1 MADQAALRRRLGRE
15 LRKAREAAGL
25 TQRAIGGVLGCGQAK
40 INKIESTV
48 AEIDPAELDLMLDAY
63 RVSPGKADELRALA
77 GESRRRGRAGPPPMT
92 PEFAQLSDLEQNAT
106 ELLSLHS
113 ERIPGPLQSELYM
126 LRQFGSQAFSTSD
139 VVELVERRQARTTL
153 FTVDNPPRYR
163 AILSESSLLRMPGG
177 RQPDLEVD
185 QIEHLL
191 TLVNAHAQ
199 LELRLLPFTA
209 TSAFVGTDF
218 VLAQFDGEVP
228 DFAYVEYPGGG
239 TLIKARKNLTVLLKH
254 WNELYEA
261 ALGRDETI
269 KFLDQM
275 AVDARHRWQAAH
287 ES

>member
-1 MADQAALRRRLGRE
+1 VADPAALRRRLGRE

-25 TQRAIGGVLGCGQAK
+25 TQRAIAEVLGCGQAK
-40 INKIESTV
+40 INKIESTL
-48 AEIDPAELDLMLDAY
+48 AEIDPAELDLMLGSY
-63 RVSPGKADELRALA
+63 RVDPAKADELRAL
-77 GESRRRGRAGPPPMT
+77 GIECRRRGRAGPPPMT
-92 PEFAQLSDLEQNAT
+92 PEFAHLSDLEQNAT
-106 ELLSLHS
+106 ELLCLHS

-126 LRQFGSQAFSTSD
+126 LRQFRSQAFSTSD
-139 VVELVERRQARTTL
+139 VVELVERRQARTAL
-153 FTVDNPPRYR
+153 FTIDDPPRYR

-191 TLVNAHAQ
+191 NLINTHAR
-199 LELRLLPFTA
+199 LEVRLLPFTA

-239 TLIKARKNLTVLLKH
+239 TLVKARKTLAALLKH
-254 WNELYEA
+254 WNELHEA

-269 KFLDQM
+269 KFLDHM
-275 AVDARHRWQAAH
+275 AGDARRRWQAAH